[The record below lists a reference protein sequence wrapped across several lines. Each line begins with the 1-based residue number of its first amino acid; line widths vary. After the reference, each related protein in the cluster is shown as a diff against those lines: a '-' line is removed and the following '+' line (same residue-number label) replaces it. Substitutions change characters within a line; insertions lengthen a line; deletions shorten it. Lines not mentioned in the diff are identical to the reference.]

1 MLGFNLSVG
10 RNRQSFGDADA
21 QAFITA
27 TGLTGTTETTAV
39 RRLVANLKTYGLWSK
54 MKAIYPFVSDT
65 YNLVSYSEDLTNA
78 SWGKDN
84 ASATG
89 NTTTAPNGTL
99 TADSLIENALTNQH
113 LIYQSATTSTGSI
126 YTYSCYIK
134 ANQRTAVALQLA
146 DSSGTAKRY
155 TILVDLSNGTFLTS
169 RSSNSP
175 TNTGYSITNASN
187 GWYRISISM
196 TQSGGTTM
204 YCHIALSN
212 SNTPTFNPVD
222 FPTYAGDGVSSI
234 YVWGSQL
241 ELGSTMTTYQPIA
254 TTPANRF
261 VSQFKYNLKDPRDLD
276 AAFRLA
282 FSGTWTY
289 TKQGATGNGVN
300 GYANSYFIPDSNGL
314 TLNNNHISFYS
325 RTSAANGSTQFYDIG
340 SANTAGSD
348 LYSLY
353 ARRSTDTAA
362 YDIGNFLNN
371 RNSYSNTDGS
381 GYFVGKINSDLT
393 SKIYQ
398 SNVLKGTKSVTNQAT
413 LSSYKVYLGGLNEND
428 SVTYYSPKQ
437 VAFAT
442 MGNGLTDTEASNL
455 YTSVQTFQQ
464 DLSRQVGVPIV
475 SDSDAQSF
483 LNAAVITDTTQANAI
498 NTLVVGLKNASLW
511 TKMKAIYPFV
521 GGTATTHKWNLKDPR
536 DLDAAYRLAFSGAWT
551 HSSTG
556 ALPNGANAYANTYL
570 NPVSNGLTSANSHLS
585 YYART
590 VATSSDPAE
599 IANFTNNNEAFVLQ
613 TKSSVGTNRFF
624 YTLGSA
630 ASRVVATA
638 PTGFLSGSA
647 VANTRRDLYL
657 NGVSVANNTTTDN
670 AILGNYNLYLAA
682 GNIGGSTVS
691 SYSNAQ
697 SGFAS
702 IGNGLTSGEMLSYYN
717 LVQAFQTSLSRQV

>member
-21 QAFITA
+21 QAFIAA

-65 YNLVSYSEDLTNA
+65 YNLVSYSEKFTNA
-78 SWGKDN
+78 AWTYRRATIVDDAV
-84 ASATG
+84 ASPLGTNTATTFTED
-89 NTTTAPNGTL
+89 TTTGTHEIGNPSAFSISSSQNVTISIYVKKVGSRDWFAITMYNNSGVDKVGYYNISNGTL
-99 TADSLIENALTNQH
+99 GNFDAGITGTI
-113 LIYQSATTSTGSI
+113 TSIGS
-126 YTYSCYIK
+126 
-134 ANQRTAVALQLA
+134 
-146 DSSGTAKRY
+146 
-155 TILVDLSNGTFLTS
+155 
-169 RSSNSP
+169 
-175 TNTGYSITNASN
+175 
-187 GWYRISISM
+187 GWYRISATGNFATTGNYFGFKGASANGTISYLG
-196 TQSGGTTM
+196 SG
-204 YCHIALSN
+204 ALQYN
-212 SNTPTFNPVD
+212 
-222 FPTYAGDGVSSI
+222 
-234 YVWGSQL
+234 VWGAQL

-289 TKQGATGNGVN
+289 TKQGATPNGVN
-300 GYANSYFIPDSNGL
+300 GYANTYFLESSNATLNSHHISYYSRNNSTGNPLMGASNGTTETNIFPNL
-314 TLNNNHISFYS
+314 SGTFYPRVQATNS
-325 RTSAANGSTQFYDIG
+325 GVVSTNF
-340 SANTAGSD
+340 
-348 LYSLY
+348 
-353 ARRSTDTAA
+353 DTAA
-362 YDIGNFLNN
+362 YFIASRITSTEVVGYRNTSRYAISNTTISLNN
-371 RNSYSNTDGS
+371 LRTYYLGANNDGTVRYNS
-381 GYFVGKINSDLT
+381 
-393 SKIYQ
+393 
-398 SNVLKGTKSVTNQAT
+398 NQA
-413 LSSYKVYLGGLNEND
+413 
-428 SVTYYSPKQ
+428 
-437 VAFAT
+437 AFST
-442 MGNGLTDTEASNL
+442 IGDGLTDIEATNL